1 MSKILVINNEKE
13 TSSLIAEIIKDMGYL
28 PIIVNSTLKGFN
40 VIKEEKP
47 ECIIIDIFL
56 LNTGEIELLSL
67 LKSNKNLKGIP
78 IITTVPNE
86 IEEDK
91 IIETLKSGV
100 DEYIKKPISP
110 IELKTRINI
119 MMKLKTNLDKIVI
132 EREFVSTILDNTELF
147 ILVTD
152 FNFNILKHNT
162 YVSKFFYSSETILG
176 KNFLDLAFSEE
187 DYLKNIRETLKIFIE
202 SDSKTFHPEIIL
214 IKYNKAE
221 HPFKWTITKEFDPEN
236 ERVLIF
242 VGHDMSETRRY
253 EAMIESLLAD
263 SKLKNMQLEEANALL
278 EIKNS
283 ELSELNALKTEYISI
298 ASHDLRSPISQIM
311 GLAQLL
317 LKNKRYTPTEPQK
330 KLIERIL
337 ESAEFQLS
345 LVSDLLDIT
354 RVETGNMKLELE
366 LSDINSLIKKSVE
379 SVEELIKNKGI
390 KLTIHE
396 FDELRLVKIDS
407 LKILQVINNLLGNA
421 IKFTGEGGTIDI
433 KVIIEEG
440 TLTFSITDTGLGIK
454 EEELPNIFE
463 KFNKY
468 RKQGTMGEKG
478 TGLGLSICKKLIEL
492 HKGEI
497 GVKSEYGKGSTFFF
511 KINI

>member
-1 MSKILVINNEKE
+1 
-13 TSSLIAEIIKDMGYL
+13 
-28 PIIVNSTLKGFN
+28 
-40 VIKEEKP
+40 
-47 ECIIIDIFL
+47 
-56 LNTGEIELLSL
+56 
-67 LKSNKNLKGIP
+67 
-78 IITTVPNE
+78 
-86 IEEDK
+86 
-91 IIETLKSGV
+91 
-100 DEYIKKPISP
+100 
-110 IELKTRINI
+110 
-119 MMKLKTNLDKIVI
+119 
-132 EREFVSTILDNTELF
+132 
-147 ILVTD
+147 
-152 FNFNILKHNT
+152 
-162 YVSKFFYSSETILG
+162 
-176 KNFLDLAFSEE
+176 
-187 DYLKNIRETLKIFIE
+187 
-202 SDSKTFHPEIIL
+202 
-214 IKYNKAE
+214 
-221 HPFKWTITKEFDPEN
+221 
-236 ERVLIF
+236 
-242 VGHDMSETRRY
+242 
-253 EAMIESLLAD
+253 
-263 SKLKNMQLEEANALL
+263 
-278 EIKNS
+278 
-283 ELSELNALKTEYISI
+283 
-298 ASHDLRSPISQIM
+298 M